1 MLSTMDETRF
11 RILDTLSRGLGRSLS
26 ISELTNRIKE
36 LHGTAYYANIYDE
49 IMSLASEGIIG
60 LEKIGTSSIAI
71 LNFKSYLLIDT
82 LAEIELKKKHALLR
96 GRTGPQMLLL
106 EFDTYLKS
114 LPLMGSICMS
124 RPEKNI
130 KLNRMEFLILL
141 RGSTGDRAIRE
152 HRQALREIIQVL
164 QKIHNLRIDCLT
176 LADDEFLDLL
186 KSEDRNPLKD
196 MLADKIAFINP
207 QEFWIAIREALMKG
221 VRMRIDS
228 DEINPMRIS
237 EHHLVF
243 NLARFGYT
251 ELGREI
257 KPGELISIEYIIS
270 SILMGK
276 DVRRI
281 EAAPVIIAKNKV
293 NYNVLTFL
301 SQKYKYSDRLLGL
314 LRTLYKIKPSEETK
328 EGISTLESMH
338 VNEMKAD
345 EDSIREKMRLYN
357 AT

>member
-1 MLSTMDETRF
+1 MVSTMDETRF
-11 RILDTLSRGLGRSLS
+11 RILDTLSRALGRPLS
-26 ISELTNRIKE
+26 ISELANRIKE

-49 IMSLASEGIIG
+49 MMSLASEGIIG

-82 LAEIELKKKHALLR
+82 LAEFELKKKRNLLR
-96 GRTGPQMLLL
+96 GRTMLQMLLL
-106 EFDTYLKS
+106 ELDTYLKS
-114 LPLMGSICMS
+114 LPLVDSICMS

-152 HRQALREIIQVL
+152 HRQALREIILRL
-164 QKIHNLRIDCLT
+164 QKIHNLRIDHLT
-176 LADDEFLDLL
+176 LANDEFPDLL

-196 MLADKIAFINP
+196 ILADKIAFINP
-207 QEFWIAIREALMKG
+207 QAFWIEIREALIKG
-221 VRMRIDS
+221 VRIRIDPE
-228 DEINPMRIS
+228 EIDPTRIS

-251 ELGREI
+251 EMGREVRE
-257 KPGELISIEYIIS
+257 GEHIGIEYIIS

-276 DVRRI
+276 DVRRT
-281 EAAPVIIAKNKV
+281 EAIPVIIAKNKL

-314 LRTLYKIKPSEETK
+314 LRTLYKIKPSHETK

-338 VNEMKAD
+338 VNEIKAD
-345 EDSIREKMRLYN
+345 EDSIRDKMRLYN